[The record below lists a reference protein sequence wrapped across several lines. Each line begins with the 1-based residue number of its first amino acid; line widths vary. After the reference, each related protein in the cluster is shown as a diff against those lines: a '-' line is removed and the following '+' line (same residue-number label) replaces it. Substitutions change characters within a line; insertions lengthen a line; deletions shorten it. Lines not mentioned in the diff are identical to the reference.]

1 MPDDVL
7 ELAARV
13 QAAAAY
19 IARIATA
26 LRGKQGMEE
35 VEAVIAEVGGYCAE
49 CGTAWSDYID
59 VFCPLCLP
67 ASTPFH
73 SVPTD

>member
-1 MPDDVL
+1 MSDDVL

-19 IARIATA
+19 IARISTA

-35 VEAVIAEVGGYCAE
+35 VEAVIAEVGG
-49 CGTAWSDYID
+49 
-59 VFCPLCLP
+59 
-67 ASTPFH
+67 
-73 SVPTD
+73 